1 MKNCTLIFLLV
12 IPTLI
17 FGQKE
22 FGNFKIE
29 NGLIMWQKVYEE
41 DLNLESQKLSLQP
54 IGLPTL
60 TTKIWLQ
67 TLYGAELVVEKK
79 DGRTRVTVKKIFAV
93 SNRKPLFGSVEE
105 NVTTPT
111 YIEDVYVK
119 KKNGEFRPLFLRKDG
134 DLINTIIEREINALL
149 PSDDDW

>member
-41 DLNLESQKLSLQP
+41 DLNLESQKLSLQA
-54 IGLPTL
+54 IGLPTM
-60 TTKIWLQ
+60 TTTNWLQ
-67 TLYGAELVVEKK
+67 DISGAELVVEKK

-93 SNRKPLFGSVEE
+93 SSVKLDFGNVEQ
-105 NVTTPT
+105 NVTPT

>member
-1 MKNCTLIFLLV
+1 MMKNCTLIFLLV

-41 DLNLESQKLSLQP
+41 DLNLESQKLSLQA
-54 IGLPTL
+54 IDLPTM
-60 TTKIWLQ
+60 TTNQWLKDIS
-67 TLYGAELVVEKK
+67 GAELVVEKK

-93 SNRKPLFGSVEE
+93 SSYTLEGI
-105 NVTTPT
+105 NVTPT
-111 YIEDVYVK
+111 YIEEIYVK
-119 KKNGEFRPLFLRKDG
+119 KKNGEFRPLFLKKDG